1 MKAIDQAKNLSAQR
15 LDQFL
20 DSALSNH
27 LNEFRSVYAVF
38 LKKSSESHVDF
49 LDLFFTWNFE
59 GAWKTH
65 RGRPTNRNISEG
77 AKWDPNEWIWYEDC
91 PHQHYSGV
99 SLFDGNHFFSDSD
112 YHREDRLIQQKLQEE
127 NSQLLVIV
135 SDWLMP
141 GAKGDEFLIQV
152 HEQFPEVVKSML
164 TGQADPLAVQRAEEE
179 ANLHACLGKPWKEQ
193 ELVELIKSAIASL

>member
-127 NSQLLVIV
+127 NSHLSKLDVHLLFVKEVFGNVVTRFRQHELTVSAEITNVPFQLDV
-135 SDWLMP
+135 SGCPSYGEHYWEVSQDWNTNA
-141 GAKGDEFLIQV
+141 GG
-152 HEQFPEVVKSML
+152 
-164 TGQADPLAVQRAEEE
+164 
-179 ANLHACLGKPWKEQ
+179 
-193 ELVELIKSAIASL
+193 